1 MAETATKTN
10 TPRTARAPRKPA
22 ASRTTA
28 AKAKTTATEAPPAEE
43 VAAATPQTLTF
54 SLAQLGDTKN
64 YSTFDISQDVN
75 GNATGCVGKFYAPL
89 GTQVVKI
96 RVEGPM
102 DGVSE

>member
-10 TPRTARAPRKPA
+10 TPRTARPPRKPA

-28 AKAKTTATEAPPAEE
+28 AKAKATEAPPAEE
-43 VAAATPQTLTF
+43 VAAATQALTF